1 MNYQKK
7 FKDNIIY
14 NFIKRIKSLGLYL
27 TKHVQNLDS
36 ENHKTTKSLKQIKE
50 DLNKWKDL
58 SK

>member
-1 MNYQKK
+1 METTL
-7 FKDNIIY
+7 FTVAS
-14 NFIKRIKSLGLYL
+14 KRIKSLGLYL